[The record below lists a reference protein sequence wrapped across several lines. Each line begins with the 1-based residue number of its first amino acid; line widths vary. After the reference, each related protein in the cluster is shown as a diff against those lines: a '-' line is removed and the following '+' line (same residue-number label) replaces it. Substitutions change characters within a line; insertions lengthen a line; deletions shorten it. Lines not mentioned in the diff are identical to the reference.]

1 MKKKLLALLLL
12 GAVIL
17 SSACGK
23 TETEQTTLSEQTT
36 VSTETTTET
45 TTEST
50 TVTIKEEVPETSTT
64 KATTETT
71 AEKTTESTTEPVEEL
86 PLLADYEGIG
96 EVYTGDLTLDFITR
110 QQAAIFNRA
119 YKIAMAYG
127 MATEIFGLPR
137 GEMDEKYFYSTGISF
152 DSFVDYL
159 KSAYTDDSVTAF
171 LNNTSV
177 KNVDGEVYW
186 MDGARGSDISY
197 SGVSFEL
204 IEQSEESIKFKAVAE
219 YKDPA
224 DENSEAHYEEI
235 PFEMVLTDNGWR
247 MNGFTLWF

>member
-1 MKKKLLALLLL
+1 MKKKIMALILL

-17 SSACGK
+17 SSACVK
-23 TETEQTTLSEQTT
+23 AETEQTTTAEQTT
-36 VSTETTTET
+36 SSTEATEEITTVTTTEQAPETTTTEETTET
-45 TTEST
+45 TS
-50 TVTIKEEVPETSTT
+50 EE
-64 KATTETT
+64 T
-71 AEKTTESTTEPVEEL
+71 AVSTTEPAEEL
-86 PLLADYEGIG
+86 TDLVDYEGIG
-96 EVYTGDLTLDFITR
+96 EVYTGDLTLDFLTG

-127 MATEIFGLPR
+127 MATDVFGFPR
-137 GEMDEKYFYSTGISF
+137 GDMDENYYYSTGVSF

-159 KSAYTDDSVTAF
+159 KSAYTDDSVSAL

-177 KNVDGEVYW
+177 KNVEGEVYW
-186 MDGARGSDISY
+186 IDGARGSDISY

-204 IEQSEESIKFKAVAE
+204 IEQSEDSIKFKAVAE
-219 YKDPA
+219 YKDQF

-235 PFEMVLTDNGWR
+235 PFEMVSTDNGWR

>member
-23 TETEQTTLSEQTT
+23 AETAQTTVSEQTT
-36 VSTETTTET
+36 ASTEATEETTTAATTEEAPET
-45 TTEST
+45 TTTE
-50 TVTIKEEVPETSTT
+50 
-64 KATTETT
+64 ATTT
-71 AEKTTESTTEPVEEL
+71 AEETAETTTAPAVEL
-86 PLLADYEGIG
+86 PVLADYEGIG
-96 EVYTGDLTLDFITR
+96 EVYTGELTLDFLTG
-110 QQAAIFNRA
+110 QQAEIFNRA

-127 MATEIFGLPR
+127 MATDIFGFPR
-137 GEMDEKYFYSTGISF
+137 GEMDENYYYSTGLSF

-177 KNVDGEVYW
+177 KNVEGEVYW

-219 YKDPA
+219 YKDQF
-224 DENSEAHYEEI
+224 DENSEATYEEI
-235 PFEMVLTDNGWR
+235 PFEMVSTDNGWR